1 MDYQTSHMHL
11 LEYVILKSEDRLS
24 RSLLSVSHADPSKP
38 PLDMIVFYQA
48 GGSLGFVA
56 ANSTSQPLHLSS
68 LFVRSCWAQIDI
80 FRRLNF
86 LQKGDQYGRYWIA
99 RQDLVPGRYFA
110 CVGAVPAVAA
120 EVLRWTT
127 RVKGSRPRSRS
138 PPFARLVNLGIGS
151 DVLFGDYP
159 KP

>member
-1 MDYQTSHMHL
+1 MHL
-11 LEYVILKSEDRLS
+11 LEYVLKSEDRLS

-38 PLDMIVFYQA
+38 PLDVILFYQA

-56 ANSTSQPLHLSS
+56 ANSTSQSPHLSS
-68 LFVRSCWAQIDI
+68 LFVRSCWAQIDV
-80 FRRLNF
+80 FRRVNF
-86 LQKGDQYGRYWIA
+86 LQKGDQCGRCWIA
-99 RQDLVPGRYFA
+99 RQGWVPGRYFA
-110 CVGAVPAVAA
+110 CVGAVQAVAV
-120 EVLRWTT
+120 EVLRWVS

-151 DVLFGDYP
+151 DVLFGGYP